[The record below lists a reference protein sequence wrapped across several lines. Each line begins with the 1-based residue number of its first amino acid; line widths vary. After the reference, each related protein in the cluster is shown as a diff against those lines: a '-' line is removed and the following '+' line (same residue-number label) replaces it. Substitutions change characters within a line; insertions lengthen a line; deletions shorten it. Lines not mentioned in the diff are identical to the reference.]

1 MMFVTL
7 AFLILFIISYIVDF
21 RQYKNVFLLGLF
33 IISLMSTILI
43 EIIVPALDLNLNIN
57 YIIIAN
63 IIYCLI
69 VIVVMLLALLNTKK
83 RIANEGKIVTNMI
96 VIGYGSFILINF
108 LIIVFKPYLLVELW
122 NGLILIAISSLFYY
136 LNLIFI
142 LHNLYAWIVSGI
154 SKRKKQDFIIVLGAG
169 IIGEKVTP
177 LLKARLDKAIKLK
190 KKSLDTKMIV
200 SGGQGSDE
208 AISEAEAMRRYL
220 VEQGIRNEE
229 IIMEDKSTN
238 TEENLVFSMKIM
250 DTYKQ
255 HALATIVS
263 NHFHILRAAFLSK
276 KVKMNATVT
285 GGSSKSYFYPNTY
298 IREYLA
304 IIYMFKKTHALV
316 IIILLAAV
324 VSYTLWGI

>member
-1 MMFVTL
+1 MMFVTVGI
-7 AFLILFIISYIVDF
+7 LILFIISYIVDF
-21 RQYKNVFLLGLF
+21 RQYKNVLLLGLF
-33 IISLMSTILI
+33 IMSLFSIILF
-43 EIIVPALDLNLNIN
+43 EIIVPTLEINLNIN
-57 YIIIAN
+57 YILIAN

-83 RIANEGKIVTNMI
+83 KIANEGKIVTNMI
-96 VIGYGSFILINF
+96 VIGYGTSILVNF
-108 LIIVFKPYLLVELW
+108 LIIVFKPFLLVELW
-122 NGLILIAISSLFYY
+122 NGLLLIAFSSLFYY

-142 LHNLYAWIVSGI
+142 MHNLYAWIVSSI
-154 SKRKKQDFIIVLGAG
+154 SKRHKQDFIIVLGAG

-177 LLKARLDKAIKLK
+177 ILKARLDKAIKSK
-190 KKSLDTKMIV
+190 RKSLDTKIIV
-200 SGGQGSDE
+200 SGGQGLDE

-220 VEQGIRNEE
+220 VEQGIRNED

-238 TEENLVFSMKIM
+238 TEENLVFSMQIM

-255 HALATIVS
+255 HAVATIIS

-276 KVKMNATVT
+276 KIKMNATVM
-285 GGSSKSYFYPNTY
+285 GGSSKSYFYPNAY

-304 IIYMFKKTHALV
+304 IIYMFKKTHALI
-316 IIILLAAV
+316 IIILIAAV

>member
-1 MMFVTL
+1 
-7 AFLILFIISYIVDF
+7 SYIVDF

-33 IISLMSTILI
+33 IISLMSTVLI
-43 EIIVPALDLNLNIN
+43 EIIVPTLDLNLNIN

-154 SKRKKQDFIIVLGAG
+154 SKRKKQDFIIVLGEG

-177 LLKARLDKAIKLK
+177 LWKARLDKAIKLK
-190 KKSLDTKMIV
+190 RKSLGTKMIV

-220 VEQGIRNEE
+220 VEQGICNEE

-285 GGSSKSYFYPNTY
+285 GGSSKSYFYPNAY

-304 IIYMFKKTHALV
+304 IIYMFKKTHALTL
-316 IIILLAAV
+316 IILVVAVAA
-324 VSYTLWGI
+324 YTLWGI